1 MSHAEA
7 CQLPATRA
15 IAHPDQNW
23 LYLVPK
29 KKDWWVDLGWL
40 PDIHL
45 DAFSP
50 PLLNWTG
57 GENKIK
63 KLLKGQRQFN
73 KKSKSCARNQSKKRN
88 AFPASHQQAD
98 AQLLPGKQSLS
109 TRKGGLEEKHHNPS
123 FPELS
128 LKEMCSLSFVCCL
141 LCGLHQRAGKRDLL
155 SPRQGPCSEG
165 VSYLMCVLGAGV
177 CLCSPA
183 GLCWKE
189 I

>member
-1 MSHAEA
+1 MLSHPCSSIGQGEK
-7 CQLPATRA
+7 TRLK
-15 IAHPDQNW
+15 NSSR
-23 LYLVPK
+23 V
-29 KKDWWVDLGWL
+29 KDSL
-40 PDIHL
+40 
-45 DAFSP
+45 
-50 PLLNWTG
+50 
-57 GENKIK
+57 IK
-63 KLLKGQRQFN
+63 KAKAVHAT
-73 KKSKSCARNQSKKRN
+73 KAKRGIH
-88 AFPASHQQAD
+88 S
-98 AQLLPGKQSLS
+98 LLPISRQMPNFSLGS
-109 TRKGGLEEKHHNPS
+109 RASAHVTVAWEDKHHNPS

-165 VSYLMCVLGAGV
+165 VSYLVCVLGAGV